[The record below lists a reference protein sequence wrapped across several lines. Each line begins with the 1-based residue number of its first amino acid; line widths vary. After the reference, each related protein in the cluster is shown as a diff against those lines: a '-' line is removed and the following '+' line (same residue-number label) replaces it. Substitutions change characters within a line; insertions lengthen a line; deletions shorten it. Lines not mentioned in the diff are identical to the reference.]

1 MQTGQ
6 THHKGILT
14 GLAIF
19 FSNLTINCQMFL
31 CTAVEMVISEM
42 TTLQQNEGDGAECSV
57 WRMLSRLRHMLCD
70 ECVCKNDITLSVL
83 FPCCFECNLIFLHNK
98 LLQGN
103 STQLLKTQ
111 SLIAVSQ
118 SYIHSPQGKKSIVV
132 TPSIVRK
139 NSHLVHRWL

>member
-57 WRMLSRLRHMLCD
+57 
-70 ECVCKNDITLSVL
+70 
-83 FPCCFECNLIFLHNK
+83 
-98 LLQGN
+98 
-103 STQLLKTQ
+103 
-111 SLIAVSQ
+111 
-118 SYIHSPQGKKSIVV
+118 
-132 TPSIVRK
+132 
-139 NSHLVHRWL
+139 